1 MNSIYKTNGNV
12 SVLKIN
18 CTNPKLTELS
28 LLLASLVL
36 DMSDV
41 LCGDCKRMEERRIQC
56 NREEYRRTIL
66 Y

>member
-1 MNSIYKTNGNV
+1 MASLLYLYISIKNSDV

-36 DMSDV
+36 DMLDV
-41 LCGDCKRMEERRIQC
+41 LCGGWRRMEEDTMI
-56 NREEYRRTIL
+56 
-66 Y
+66 